1 MRDMNSEPQ
10 DLESRILE
18 LTDTIVD
25 MDIEITRL
33 SDIIAS
39 KNWEATEFEKDYILH
54 LVKELRSKIYILEID
69 NEALKNSRDM
79 FMNRNAELINTVN
92 SLKRK
97 LKA

>member
-69 NEALKNSRDM
+69 NEALRNSRDM

>member
-1 MRDMNSEPQ
+1 MNHEPQ

-25 MDIEITRL
+25 LDIEITRL

-39 KNWEATEFEKDYILH
+39 KNWEATEFEQDYVLH
-54 LVKELRSKIYILEID
+54 LIKELRSKIYILEID
-69 NEALKNSRDM
+69 NEALRNSRDM

>member
-1 MRDMNSEPQ
+1 MNHEPQ
-10 DLESRILE
+10 DLQSRVLE

-69 NEALKNSRDM
+69 NEALRNSRDM

>member
-1 MRDMNSEPQ
+1 MNSEPQ

-97 LKA
+97 LKD

>member
-1 MRDMNSEPQ
+1 MRDMKSEPQ

-69 NEALKNSRDM
+69 NEALRNSRDM

>member
-1 MRDMNSEPQ
+1 MRDMNHEPQ
-10 DLESRILE
+10 DLQSRVLE

-25 MDIEITRL
+25 LDIEITRL
-33 SDIIAS
+33 KDIIAS
-39 KNWEATEFEKDYILH
+39 KKWEATEFEQDYVLH
-54 LVKELRSKIYILEID
+54 LIKELRSKIYILEID

>member
-1 MRDMNSEPQ
+1 MNSEPQ

-39 KNWEATEFEKDYILH
+39 KKWEATEFEQDYVLH
-54 LVKELRSKIYILEID
+54 LIKELRSKIYILEID
-69 NEALKNSRDM
+69 NEALRNSRDM

>member
-1 MRDMNSEPQ
+1 MRDMNHEPQ
-10 DLESRILE
+10 DLQSRVLE

-69 NEALKNSRDM
+69 NEALRNSRDM

>member
-1 MRDMNSEPQ
+1 MNSEPQ

-92 SLKRK
+92 SLNRK

>member
-39 KNWEATEFEKDYILH
+39 KKWEATEFEQDYVLH
-54 LVKELRSKIYILEID
+54 LIKELRSKIYILEID

>member
-1 MRDMNSEPQ
+1 MNLEPQ
-10 DLESRILE
+10 DLQSRILE

-33 SDIIAS
+33 KDIITS
-39 KNWEATEFEKDYILH
+39 KKWEATEFEQDYVLYLI
-54 LVKELRSKIYILEID
+54 KELRSKIYILEID

-79 FMNRNAELINTVN
+79 FMNRNAELIRTVD

>member
-1 MRDMNSEPQ
+1 MNSEPQ

-69 NEALKNSRDM
+69 NEALRNSRDM

>member
-1 MRDMNSEPQ
+1 MNSEPQ